1 MKGML
6 AQFQG
11 DTADEIWRQAAAAL
25 TGEVGYLR
33 QDSRLGATRELLHS
47 TFHLHNPRQRW
58 VLSRRP
64 VLNPAFAIAEVVW
77 ILQGRNDAAF
87 LNFWNPLLPKFAGEG
102 TVYDGAY
109 GHRLRVNLG
118 LDQIERAYKVLVAN
132 PSSRQTVLQIWDGR
146 TDMPN
151 EDGSARSADIP
162 CNVVAM
168 PKVREGRLEW
178 LQVMR
183 SNDLYLGT
191 PHNFI
196 QFTTLQEVMA
206 GWLGLEVGSY
216 VQLSDSLHLYEH
228 DMAKVEIAHEP
239 PAVRN
244 HDRLDLPKPEFDRV
258 LSAIGSAMDRLRA
271 PELRPHHF
279 RGIYEKGLPDGWQNM
294 LRIAAA
300 DAARRRGWSNESQAA
315 GDACGNEVLWTMW
328 ASWAERKRKA

>member
-6 AQFQG
+6 TQFQG
-11 DTADEIWRQAAAAL
+11 DTADEIWRQAAEAL
-25 TGEVGYLR
+25 TGEDGYLR

-47 TFHLHNPRQRW
+47 TFHLQNPRQRW

-64 VLNPAFAIAEVVW
+64 ALNPAFAIAEVVW

-102 TVYDGAY
+102 AVYNGAY

-118 LDQIERAYKVLVAN
+118 LDQIERAYKALVAN
-132 PSSRQTVLQIWDGR
+132 PSSRQAVLQIWDGR

-151 EDGSARSADIP
+151 EDGSARNPDVP

-191 PHNFI
+191 PHNLI

-206 GWLGLEVGSY
+206 GWLKLEVGSY
-216 VQLSDSLHLYEH
+216 VQISDSLHLYEH
-228 DMAKVEIAHEP
+228 DMEAVEIASKP

-244 HDRLDLPKPEFDRV
+244 TDRLDLPKAEFDRV
-258 LSAIGSAMDRLRA
+258 LSTMGDAMDRLRD
-271 PELRPHHF
+271 PELRHHHF
-279 RGIYEKGLPDGWQNM
+279 SGTYEMGLPGGWQNM

-300 DAARRRGWSNESQAA
+300 DAARRRGWTTESQAA
-315 GDACGNEVLWTMW
+315 AETCGNQVLRTAW
-328 ASWAERKRKA
+328 ASWAERQR